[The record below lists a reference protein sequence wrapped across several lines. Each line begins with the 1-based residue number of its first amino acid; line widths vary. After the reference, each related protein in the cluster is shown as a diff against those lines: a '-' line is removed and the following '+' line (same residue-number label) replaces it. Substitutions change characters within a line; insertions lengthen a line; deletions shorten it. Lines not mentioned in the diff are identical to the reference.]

1 MQAAASLVAPSVTPY
16 VSTVQSVHGRGEL
29 SGAHAAAPSHF
40 PLEQSVQS
48 SSKVL
53 LCGESVPAGQQRH
66 VAAVVAPTLAEYRPR
81 EHVSQRD
88 DPAKLS

>member
-1 MQAAASLVAPSVTPY
+1 MQLAASLVAPSVTPY

-29 SGAHAAAPSHF
+29 SGAHDAAPSHF

-66 VAAVVAPTLAEYRPR
+66 VAAVVAPTLAEYLPR

-88 DPAKLS
+88 DPAKLT